1 MSDDLKTKHETYS
14 LNFLQCEVANTL
26 VKAIYVIENEAIL
39 IKDVKNGKLP
49 ISDLAAIKRS
59 LLQQVKKMK
68 ELHDLMSS
76 NIRKERSV
84 VN

>member
-1 MSDDLKTKHETYS
+1 MSDDVKDKYETYS

-26 VKAIYVIENEAIL
+26 SKAIWVIENEAIIL
-39 IKDVKNGKLP
+39 KDIKDGKLP
-49 ISDLAAIKRS
+49 ISDLAATKRS
-59 LLQQVKKMK
+59 LLKQVKEMK
-68 ELHDLMSS
+68 ELHDLMKS

>member
-1 MSDDLKTKHETYS
+1 MPDDVKDKYETYS

-26 VKAIYVIENEAIL
+26 SKAIWVIENEAIL
-39 IKDVKNGKLP
+39 LKDIKDGILP
-49 ISDLAAIKRS
+49 ISDLAATKRS

-68 ELHDLMSS
+68 ELHDLMRS